1 MDYLKN
7 AFFHIR
13 RKKGRALLTIL
24 GIAIGVMSV
33 VLISMIGDV
42 GKYTIQNELSSM
54 GVDGVIVSIKSEHQK
69 LNMSAQELK
78 LLQQE
83 EGVAKAAPF
92 MTSYSKVRVKQQDA
106 KSLIWGIDQDSS
118 DIISLELVHGR
129 AIAKSDVQ
137 SMAKVCVVDENFAKA
152 NYHRSNIVGKQLS
165 ISFDGRYETFT
176 IIGVVKSG
184 GNILQ
189 GLMGEVVPCFTYL
202 PYTTMQ
208 QMSLQSGFDKVI
220 MKLNDGINRKQ
231 LENEIME
238 TMDSSFGVTD
248 AVEIED
254 LNQQMDQ
261 LNDILSIVTA
271 VLTIIAGISLLVAGL
286 SIMTVMLVSVSERT
300 REIGI
305 KKSIGATRGIILLEF
320 MTESLLLTLI
330 GAGIGA
336 LIGLGVGTAGCLL
349 LGVHVI
355 INLQTILW
363 SILFAIAVGVLFGV
377 YPAWK
382 ASRLSPVEAL
392 RHE

>member
-7 AFFHIR
+7 AFFHIW

-42 GKYTIQNELSSM
+42 GKYIIQNELSSM

-336 LIGLGVGTAGCLL
+336 LIGLGIGTAGCLL

>member
-1 MDYLKN
+1 
-7 AFFHIR
+7 
-13 RKKGRALLTIL
+13 
-24 GIAIGVMSV
+24 
-33 VLISMIGDV
+33 
-42 GKYTIQNELSSM
+42 
-54 GVDGVIVSIKSEHQK
+54 
-69 LNMSAQELK
+69 
-78 LLQQE
+78 
-83 EGVAKAAPF
+83 
-92 MTSYSKVRVKQQDA
+92 
-106 KSLIWGIDQDSS
+106 
-118 DIISLELVHGR
+118 
-129 AIAKSDVQ
+129 
-137 SMAKVCVVDENFAKA
+137 
-152 NYHRSNIVGKQLS
+152 
-165 ISFDGRYETFT
+165 
-176 IIGVVKSG
+176 
-184 GNILQ
+184 
-189 GLMGEVVPCFTYL
+189 
-202 PYTTMQ
+202 MQ

-231 LENEIME
+231 LGNEIME

-305 KKSIGATRGIILLEF
+305 KKSIGATKGIILLEF

-336 LIGLGVGTAGCLL
+336 LIGIGVGTTGCLL

>member
-7 AFFHIR
+7 AFFHIW

-336 LIGLGVGTAGCLL
+336 LIGLGIGTAGCLL

>member
-7 AFFHIR
+7 AFFHIW

-83 EGVAKAAPF
+83 EGVAKVAPF

-137 SMAKVCVVDENFAKA
+137 SMANVCVVDENFAKA

-336 LIGLGVGTAGCLL
+336 LIGLGIGTAGCLL
-349 LGVHVI
+349 LRVHVI

>member
-7 AFFHIR
+7 AFFHIW

-118 DIISLELVHGR
+118 EIISLELVHGR

-220 MKLNDGINRKQ
+220 MKLKDGINRKQ

-349 LGVHVI
+349 LRVHVI

>member
-7 AFFHIR
+7 AFFHIW

-118 DIISLELVHGR
+118 EIISLELVHGR

-286 SIMTVMLVSVSERT
+286 SIMTVMMVSVSERT